1 MIPGTRY
8 PLALGFQEELAR
20 TSVCTSISDLAL
32 QDCSEY
38 TGQQS
43 LGKKRSHMS
52 ITLQD
57 MKIVSKIRWLNIK
70 AARGSGLNRDGR
82 GLHHNDDD
90 NDDNTHVHWPPQP
103 VWICSVDNNSGNM
116 QETKGVSFVKWTVHT
131 GVGQNKLTFLPTN
144 AQVKCKISR
153 KQELVLTMGT

>member
-57 MKIVSKIRWLNIK
+57 MKIVSKIR
-70 AARGSGLNRDGR
+70 
-82 GLHHNDDD
+82 
-90 NDDNTHVHWPPQP
+90 
-103 VWICSVDNNSGNM
+103 
-116 QETKGVSFVKWTVHT
+116 
-131 GVGQNKLTFLPTN
+131 
-144 AQVKCKISR
+144 
-153 KQELVLTMGT
+153 